1 MKKYEAVIIL
11 NPNLSTKVD
20 VFKKD
25 FEKLLSDN
33 SFKIIKT
40 EDVGRR
46 QLAYSI
52 TNHNKGHYILFN
64 LEGDPSKL
72 LELETK
78 IKYNESIIR
87 HLFLV
92 VKEHNGEDS
101 SLFIESKNKKPEPV
115 EEVAK
120 KEEKAAVQE
129 EVVETKKEEPS
140 LETEEGKNSM
150 SKYELPSKFDHKD
163 TDVLKQFITE
173 TGKII
178 PARVT
183 GISASNQRKVT
194 KSIKIARFLA
204 LLPYTDMHQ

>member
-140 LETEEGKNSM
+140 HRN
-150 SKYELPSKFDHKD
+150 
-163 TDVLKQFITE
+163 
-173 TGKII
+173 
-178 PARVT
+178 
-183 GISASNQRKVT
+183 
-194 KSIKIARFLA
+194 
-204 LLPYTDMHQ
+204 

>member
-20 VFKKD
+20 EFKKD
-25 FEKLLSDN
+25 FEKLLTDN
-33 SFKIIKT
+33 SFKIVKI

-72 LELETK
+72 LEIETK

-92 VKEHNGEDS
+92 VKEHAGEDS
-101 SLFIESKNKKPEPV
+101 SLFTESKNKKPET
-115 EEVAK
+115 
-120 KEEKAAVQE
+120 VQE
-129 EVVETKKEEPS
+129 EVKKEVKIEASKPEEDKS
-140 LETEEGKNSM
+140 EKTEEGDK
-150 SKYELPSKFDHKD
+150 
-163 TDVLKQFITE
+163 
-173 TGKII
+173 
-178 PARVT
+178 
-183 GISASNQRKVT
+183 
-194 KSIKIARFLA
+194 
-204 LLPYTDMHQ
+204 

>member
-33 SFKIIKT
+33 TFKIIKT

-140 LETEEGKNSM
+140 LETEEGEK
-150 SKYELPSKFDHKD
+150 
-163 TDVLKQFITE
+163 
-173 TGKII
+173 
-178 PARVT
+178 
-183 GISASNQRKVT
+183 
-194 KSIKIARFLA
+194 
-204 LLPYTDMHQ
+204 

>member
-72 LELETK
+72 LEIETK

-92 VKEHNGEDS
+92 VKDHAGEDS
-101 SLFIESKNKKPEPV
+101 SLFTESKNKKSETIQEDV
-115 EEVAK
+115 K
-120 KEEKAAVQE
+120 KEVKVEVSKPNEDEKSDSAG
-129 EVVETKKEEPS
+129 
-140 LETEEGKNSM
+140 EGDK
-150 SKYELPSKFDHKD
+150 
-163 TDVLKQFITE
+163 
-173 TGKII
+173 
-178 PARVT
+178 
-183 GISASNQRKVT
+183 
-194 KSIKIARFLA
+194 
-204 LLPYTDMHQ
+204 